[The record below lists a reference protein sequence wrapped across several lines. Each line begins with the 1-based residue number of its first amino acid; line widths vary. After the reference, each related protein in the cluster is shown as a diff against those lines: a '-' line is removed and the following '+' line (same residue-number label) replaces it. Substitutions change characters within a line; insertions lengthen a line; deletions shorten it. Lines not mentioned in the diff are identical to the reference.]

1 MTVHKDSRHGELHM
15 KLGEMA
21 YVRSGLVL
29 GRKQARGKTEYRYP
43 LLNLRSIHP
52 SGYIAAELC
61 EVFDSI
67 EPLNPDY
74 LTHKGDVVVRMT
86 IPYTAVLISEEFEGY
101 VIPSS
106 FVVIR
111 ANGGYLLPEYLYWL
125 LNAQQTRSQIYEGA
139 VSNML
144 GAVKPRYFAD
154 FEVEDL
160 PLEQQHIIAELNRL
174 AHRENQLLLK
184 LAAEKEKYYNQ
195 MIHQVY
201 KEMKRGN

>member
-1 MTVHKDSRHGELHM
+1 M

-52 SGYIAAELC
+52 SGYIDAELC

-74 LTHKGDVVVRMT
+74 LTHRGDVVVRLT
-86 IPYTAVLISEEFEGY
+86 IPYTAVLITEEFEGY

-160 PLEQQHIIAELNRL
+160 PLEQQRIIAELNRL

-195 MIHQVY
+195 MIYQVY

>member
-1 MTVHKDSRHGELHM
+1 M

-74 LTHKGDVVVRMT
+74 LTHKGDVVVRLT

-111 ANGGYLLPEYLYWL
+111 ANSGYLLPDYLYWL
-125 LNAQQTRSQIYEGA
+125 LNTQKTRNQIYEGA

-154 FEVEDL
+154 FEIEDL
-160 PLEQQHIIAELNRL
+160 PLDRQRTVAELNRL
-174 AHRENQLLLK
+174 ARRESQLLLK

-195 MIHQVY
+195 MIYQIY

>member
-1 MTVHKDSRHGELHM
+1 M

-52 SGYIAAELC
+52 DGHIDAEFC

-74 LTHKGDVVVRMT
+74 LTHRGDVVVRLT
-86 IPYTAVLISEEFEGY
+86 IPYTAVLITEEFEGY

-160 PLEQQHIIAELNRL
+160 PLEQQRIIAELNRL

-184 LAAEKEKYYNQ
+184 LAAEKETYYNQ

>member
-1 MTVHKDSRHGELHM
+1 M
-15 KLGEMA
+15 KLSEMA

-52 SGYIAAELC
+52 SGYIDAELC

-86 IPYTAVLISEEFEGY
+86 LPYTAVLISEEFEGY

-160 PLEQQHIIAELNRL
+160 PLEQQRIIAELNRL
-174 AHRENQLLLK
+174 ARRESQLLLK

>member
-1 MTVHKDSRHGELHM
+1 M

-43 LLNLRSIHP
+43 LLILRSIHP
-52 SGYIAAELC
+52 GGHIDAELC

-160 PLEQQHIIAELNRL
+160 PLEQQRIIAELNRL

>member
-1 MTVHKDSRHGELHM
+1 M

-160 PLEQQHIIAELNRL
+160 PLEQQRIIAELNRL

>member
-1 MTVHKDSRHGELHM
+1 M

-52 SGYIAAELC
+52 SGYIDAELC

-67 EPLNPDY
+67 EPLNRDY

-160 PLEQQHIIAELNRL
+160 PLEQQRIIAELNRL

>member
-1 MTVHKDSRHGELHM
+1 M

-52 SGYIAAELC
+52 SGYIDAELC

-74 LTHKGDVVVRMT
+74 LTHRGDVVVRLT
-86 IPYTAVLISEEFEGY
+86 IPYTAVLITEEFEGY

-144 GAVKPRYFAD
+144 GAVKPRYFAE

-160 PLEQQHIIAELNRL
+160 PLEQQRIIAELNRL
-174 AHRENQLLLK
+174 ARRENQLLLK
-184 LAAEKEKYYNQ
+184 LAAEKETYYNQ

>member
-1 MTVHKDSRHGELHM
+1 M
-15 KLGEMA
+15 
-21 YVRSGLVL
+21 
-29 GRKQARGKTEYRYP
+29 
-43 LLNLRSIHP
+43 
-52 SGYIAAELC
+52 
-61 EVFDSI
+61 FDSI

>member
-1 MTVHKDSRHGELHM
+1 M

-52 SGYIAAELC
+52 SGYIDAELC

-74 LTHKGDVVVRMT
+74 LTHRGDVVVRLT
-86 IPYTAVLISEEFEGY
+86 IPYTAVLITEEFEGY

-111 ANGGYLLPEYLYWL
+111 ANGGYLFPEYLYWL

-160 PLEQQHIIAELNRL
+160 PLEQQCIIAELNRL

>member
-1 MTVHKDSRHGELHM
+1 M

-52 SGYIAAELC
+52 GGHIDAELC

-195 MIHQVY
+195 MINQVY

>member
-1 MTVHKDSRHGELHM
+1 M

-52 SGYIAAELC
+52 SGYIDAELC

>member
-1 MTVHKDSRHGELHM
+1 M

-74 LTHKGDVVVRMT
+74 LTHKGDVVVRLT

-111 ANGGYLLPEYLYWL
+111 ANCGYLLPDYLYWL
-125 LNAQQTRSQIYEGA
+125 LNTQKTRNQIYEGA

-144 GAVKPRYFAD
+144 GAVKPRYFAE
-154 FEVEDL
+154 FEIEDL
-160 PLEQQHIIAELNRL
+160 PLDRQRIIAELNQL
-174 AHRENQLLLK
+174 AQRENQLLMK

>member
-1 MTVHKDSRHGELHM
+1 MNVKTNPRHGELHM

-52 SGYIAAELC
+52 SGYIDAELC

-74 LTHKGDVVVRMT
+74 LTHRGDVVVRLT

-111 ANGGYLLPEYLYWL
+111 VNSGCLLPNYLYWL
-125 LNAQQTRSQIYEGA
+125 LNTQKTRNQIYEGA

-144 GAVKPRYFAD
+144 GAVKPRYFAE
-154 FEVEDL
+154 FEVVGCED
-160 PLEQQHIIAELNRL
+160 
-174 AHRENQLLLK
+174 
-184 LAAEKEKYYNQ
+184 
-195 MIHQVY
+195 
-201 KEMKRGN
+201 

>member
-1 MTVHKDSRHGELHM
+1 M
-15 KLGEMA
+15 KLSEMA

-101 VIPSS
+101 VIPSC

>member
-1 MTVHKDSRHGELHM
+1 M

-184 LAAEKEKYYNQ
+184 LAAEKETYYNQ

>member
-1 MTVHKDSRHGELHM
+1 M

-52 SGYIAAELC
+52 SGYIDAELC

-160 PLEQQHIIAELNRL
+160 PLEQQRIIAELNRL